1 MKKNT
6 KMKSF
11 LSIAAV
17 SAFMLVTLAGCGDG
31 NGSTGTGDAVQAG
44 VTSTSNTGTSKN
56 TLVFAGEGQSVLNPL
71 LNNTDDIQSI
81 IFSGLMKYDGNN
93 KPVTDLAESYEYDE
107 NTKTYTF
114 HLRDGVKWHDG
125 EDFTADDVVFT
136 YKALTEDESLS
147 SGITSNYEDI
157 KYL

>member
-1 MKKNT
+1 MGVIMKKNT

-56 TLVFAGEGQSVLNPL
+56 TTQSGCGILYILN
-71 LNNTDDIQSI
+71 S
-81 IFSGLMKYDGNN
+81 
-93 KPVTDLAESYEYDE
+93 
-107 NTKTYTF
+107 
-114 HLRDGVKWHDG
+114 
-125 EDFTADDVVFT
+125 
-136 YKALTEDESLS
+136 
-147 SGITSNYEDI
+147 
-157 KYL
+157 

>member
-44 VTSTSNTGTSKN
+44 VTSVSYTHL
-56 TLVFAGEGQSVLNPL
+56 TLP
-71 LNNTDDIQSI
+71 T
-81 IFSGLMKYDGNN
+81 
-93 KPVTDLAESYEYDE
+93 T
-107 NTKTYTF
+107 
-114 HLRDGVKWHDG
+114 
-125 EDFTADDVVFT
+125 
-136 YKALTEDESLS
+136 
-147 SGITSNYEDI
+147 
-157 KYL
+157 

>member
-81 IFSGLMKYDGNN
+81 IFSGLMKYDGTINRLQIWQKVMN
-93 KPVTDLAESYEYDE
+93 MMRIPKHIP
-107 NTKTYTF
+107 F
-114 HLRDGVKWHDG
+114 
-125 EDFTADDVVFT
+125 
-136 YKALTEDESLS
+136 
-147 SGITSNYEDI
+147 I
-157 KYL
+157 